1 MDITKYYNKVEESIK
16 RKNYDY
22 AIVTLKNQILK
33 FKPNDVKGRKMLRAV
48 ILEKCK
54 QSGYPSQKEIWTQ
67 GLVPRIK
74 MVVGKLLKKWDM
86 VIDEAENFLQYDPK
100 NLSALCALGEGCTN
114 AGYIDAA
121 ILIFDHI
128 LTFDSNHLNAL
139 KSLGRIYK
147 NHKEDWDKAKYYFE
161 RAHKAAP
168 TDIESDKM
176 TKDLAAQITAK
187 RYGKATSSHELIKNK
202 EKAQELEE
210 DNAILRTDEDYI
222 RAIERTR
229 KKLAKDPNNKKNLK
243 QLAMIYQK
251 LGKFENAIEHYE
263 KILQLFP
270 ASSDVKSKISIC
282 KIQKVDQQLQK
293 IKVKLKSNPNNEALK
308 QKYSQTLKIKLNTEI
323 QEYRS
328 QVKEQPTNYDLRLKL
343 GNALFQ
349 ANLYDDAI
357 TQFQVLVKDPRKK
370 ALAFTFMGKAFTKKK
385 DFSLAE
391 EQFKNA
397 LKIQDPNDPQYK
409 EILYYLGL
417 AYETA
422 GKSDKALETYT
433 KIYKEDINF
442 KDVQSKLKKLK
453 R

>member
-33 FKPNDVKGRKMLRAV
+33 FKPNDVKARKMLRAV
-48 ILEKCK
+48 ILEKYK
-54 QSGYPSQKEIWTQ
+54 HSGYPSQKDILTK

-100 NLSALCALGEGCTN
+100 NLSALYALGEGCTG
-114 AGYIDAA
+114 AGYIDSA
-121 ILIFDHI
+121 ILIFDHL
-128 LTFDSNHLNAL
+128 LTFDSNHLKTL
-139 KSLGRIYK
+139 KALGRIYK
-147 NHKEDWDKAKYYFE
+147 DHKEDWDKAKFYFQ
-161 RAHKAAP
+161 RAYKSCP
-168 TDIESDKM
+168 TDIEAEKM
-176 TKDLAAQITAK
+176 TKDLSAQITAQ
-187 RYGKATSSHELIKNK
+187 RYGKATSSHELIKDK
-202 EKAQELEE
+202 GKAQELEE
-210 DNAILRTDEDYI
+210 DNAILRTDDDYV
-222 RAIERTR
+222 RAIERTK

-243 QLAMIYQK
+243 QLGIIYQK
-251 LGKFENAIEHYE
+251 LGKFENAIEYYE

-270 ASSDVKSKISIC
+270 ASSDVKGKISIC
-282 KIQKVDQQLQK
+282 KIQKVEQYLQK
-293 IKVKLKSNPNNEALK
+293 IKEKLRSNPNNETLK
-308 QKYSQTLKIKLNTEI
+308 QKYAQTLKAKINTEI
-323 QEYRS
+323 QEYRL

-349 ANLYDDAI
+349 ASLYDDAI
-357 TQFQVLVKDPRKK
+357 AQFQVLVKDPRKK
-370 ALAFTFMGKAFTKKK
+370 ALAFTYMGKAFTKKK

-391 EQFKNA
+391 GQFKNA

-422 GKSDKALETYT
+422 GKSEKALETYT

-453 R
+453 K